1 VRIPFP
7 ERVPLNRAALF
18 AAVLFAV
25 QRLEHTA
32 FYFSFGCAVFILIAV
47 FAFNLAGGLTRI
59 SGAYVFFYSL
69 LVVIVGICY
78 KACLGEPGDSNLLDP
93 RTDIE
98 AYVGSIAAMLAA
110 VIVSRRF
117 SRKTGLLQNLLK
129 DSRMYRA
136 YVGCVAFGI
145 AGSFIIALMG
155 EGGAKLQSAFGQLN
169 QLVPLGILIGVMYE
183 IRRSGGTRSVSP
195 SIVLA
200 ASYYFFA
207 WGLLSFSKQGL
218 LLPLLCW
225 ALPVCALR
233 YRLTGVQV
241 LACLLGVFLIFH
253 YLFPYAQYGR
263 SFREDN
269 ATYSRDVAIAMPL
282 IEHPMDTRK
291 KYEETTTEDPPGYY
305 NTTQGFWDRL
315 QMISVDDG
323 LINATDQGKVFGLWP
338 VKATFLNAIPH
349 ILWPDKPDLRFGNR
363 YTHEFNPKMPEE
375 DTTTG
380 ISYSATAEGYHWAK
394 WVGILVVAPLLWFL
408 LFIVYDKL
416 LGDLRASPWGLLVI
430 AQISHTAPEGMLS
443 GVIYLVTFGV
453 EIFVFC
459 ALFATYIAPLFAIAV
474 LGPDRRQTAHLN
486 PLRYMPIPAHP
497 HKQPTGE

>member
-1 VRIPFP
+1 
-7 ERVPLNRAALF
+7 
-18 AAVLFAV
+18 
-25 QRLEHTA
+25 
-32 FYFSFGCAVFILIAV
+32 
-47 FAFNLAGGLTRI
+47 
-59 SGAYVFFYSL
+59 
-69 LVVIVGICY
+69 
-78 KACLGEPGDSNLLDP
+78 
-93 RTDIE
+93 
-98 AYVGSIAAMLAA
+98 
-110 VIVSRRF
+110 
-117 SRKTGLLQNLLK
+117 
-129 DSRMYRA
+129 
-136 YVGCVAFGI
+136 
-145 AGSFIIALMG
+145 
-155 EGGAKLQSAFGQLN
+155 
-169 QLVPLGILIGVMYE
+169 
-183 IRRSGGTRSVSP
+183 
-195 SIVLA
+195 
-200 ASYYFFA
+200 
-207 WGLLSFSKQGL
+207 L

-497 HKQPTGE
+497 HKQPVGE

>member
-1 VRIPFP
+1 
-7 ERVPLNRAALF
+7 
-18 AAVLFAV
+18 
-25 QRLEHTA
+25 
-32 FYFSFGCAVFILIAV
+32 
-47 FAFNLAGGLTRI
+47 
-59 SGAYVFFYSL
+59 
-69 LVVIVGICY
+69 
-78 KACLGEPGDSNLLDP
+78 
-93 RTDIE
+93 
-98 AYVGSIAAMLAA
+98 M
-110 VIVSRRF
+110 
-117 SRKTGLLQNLLK
+117 
-129 DSRMYRA
+129 
-136 YVGCVAFGI
+136 
-145 AGSFIIALMG
+145 
-155 EGGAKLQSAFGQLN
+155 
-169 QLVPLGILIGVMYE
+169 
-183 IRRSGGTRSVSP
+183 
-195 SIVLA
+195 
-200 ASYYFFA
+200 
-207 WGLLSFSKQGL
+207 GLLSFSKQGL

-497 HKQPTGE
+497 HKQPVGE